1 MCRQWQLPKRSFPRV
16 KQLDGAKGV
25 GSEKPETEAAVEL
38 CSAAEALEI
47 GHRSRAPPRMAAERM
62 GETTLRMFDSLR
74 WWGDGLSLACHPG
87 LQQSSYG

>member
-1 MCRQWQLPKRSFPRV
+1 M
-16 KQLDGAKGV
+16 DGAKGAE
-25 GSEKPETEAAVEL
+25 SERLETDVAVEL
-38 CSAAEALEI
+38 CSVAEVLES